1 MHAHP
6 AWAFW
11 VILATELWA
20 TGHLLGR
27 DAYRGSSRRCDGH
40 WSGNRRGVT
49 LFHSF
54 TRSLTLSTP
63 SATPSD
69 TPTRETFQ
77 PIVTASPHTL
87 KPLTSNQ
94 PWRPNGVLYG
104 RHWANAACTRVS
116 TPPALPLPSFPSSIC
131 PSSNMVNTA
140 SASQLPPLIYLDT
153 TDMHMHRH
161 THLDCAQGF
170 LCALIKAWLIHL
182 WCPSNSSPP
191 ESFVMITHNWF
202 LIHRIVNLKKELHGG
217 SISIPFSGLA
227 ASSRFDAHGNRR

>member
-1 MHAHP
+1 MHVHP
-6 AWAFW
+6 AWAFG

-49 LFHSF
+49 VFHSF

-104 RHWANAACTRVS
+104 RHWANAACTRAS
-116 TPPALPLPSFPSSIC
+116 TPSPPFHIPSVPAAIWLTPHQHPSSPTHI
-131 PSSNMVNTA
+131 
-140 SASQLPPLIYLDT
+140 SQHNRHAYAQAHTFRLCTGVPMCSDKGLID
-153 TDMHMHRH
+153 
-161 THLDCAQGF
+161 
-170 LCALIKAWLIHL
+170 
-182 WCPSNSSPP
+182 
-191 ESFVMITHNWF
+191 SFVMS
-202 LIHRIVNLKKELHGG
+202 LKQQPPWVICH
-217 SISIPFSGLA
+217 
-227 ASSRFDAHGNRR
+227 DHT